1 MKPTT
6 SVPRIALEAG
16 LPARFQ
22 YWSGGSGRRYL
33 FTRTDI
39 DAVHYFDNAV
49 VIVARYGRI
58 VWAGHSQGHDYSNST
73 LNQLSQRDGAK
84 IFIHLLA
91 RNDAQRSEIIL
102 DLSETIEV
110 DQVDAAPTAR
120 ILEFPTA
127 A

>member
-1 MKPTT
+1 MRPRT

-33 FTRTDI
+33 FTSTDI
-39 DAVHYFDNAV
+39 DAVRHFDNAV

-58 VWAGHSQGHDYSNST
+58 VWAGHSPDRHCYDT
-73 LNQLSQRDGAK
+73 PLDQLSKRDGAQ
-84 IFIHLLA
+84 IFVHLLA
-91 RNDAQRSEIIL
+91 RNDAQRAEIVD
-102 DLSETIEV
+102 DLSTTIEV
-110 DQVDAAPTAR
+110 DQDCPNPSAR